1 MSKDSDYKAGVE
13 RWKKEKARNAANPK
27 PAWKRFA
34 FGKDKEAVEAHHES
48 DRQLKKGT
56 GRADLHDGQEP
67 LAI

>member
-1 MSKDSDYKAGVE
+1 ME
-13 RWKKEKARNAANPK
+13 KEKARNAANPK